1 MSDDLGKLDSID
13 EPIDRGHPA
22 SDKKKGKNKLVGVIL
37 LIVALILLFVLYKI
51 FAGGSNSA
59 EAGDLTTAVQTS
71 DDLTSHQYDS
81 NSMGSFFD
89 EAKRRLEAKKAAE
102 REKEREAAKKVEH
115 KPEPKPKPEPPMPKV
130 QKPIKTASVRH
141 SSPQVHK
148 PTITDRRMSGNVT
161 VAIDGQQSGSSQ
173 SSSASSGSLF
183 GGGSTG
189 KANNTY
195 DVAEFDAGAAVY
207 RKNRDFLMI
216 HGTTIPCALKTEI
229 ISDYQGIVQ
238 CMVTSDVYSANG
250 AALLIERGSML
261 QGTQNVEMEAGKS
274 RVFTT
279 WHDIETPD
287 GVSVVINSLGTG
299 ATGASGSEAWIDN
312 HFMQRFGGAIML
324 SFIDDALATVA
335 ANAQPDKTG
344 VQISTDN
351 TSDNASNMASIAL
364 ENSINIK
371 PTGYVPI
378 GARLNVI
385 LARDID
391 MSSVYSWE

>member
-13 EPIDRGHPA
+13 EPIDRGHLA
-22 SDKKKGKNKLVGVIL
+22 SDKKKGKNKLVGAIL
-37 LIVALILLFVLYKI
+37 LIAALILLFVLYKI

-71 DDLTSHQYDS
+71 NDLTSHQYDS

-89 EAKRRLEAKKAAE
+89 EAKRRLEAKKAAK
-102 REKEREAAKKVEH
+102 REKEREAKQVVAESKA
-115 KPEPKPKPEPPMPKV
+115 EPKPKV
-130 QKPIKTASVRH
+130 QKPIKTVSVRH

-161 VAIDGQQSGSSQ
+161 VAIDGQQSGRSQ
-173 SSSASSGSLF
+173 SSVSSSGSLF

-207 RKNRDFLMI
+207 RKNRDFLLI

-261 QGTQNVEMEAGKS
+261 QGTQSVEMEAGKS

-351 TSDNASNMASIAL
+351 TSDNASKMASIAL

-378 GARLNVI
+378 GTRLNVI

-391 MSSVYSWE
+391 MSSVYSWK